1 MYFSRWKDSRN
12 RKAKKKKSRKKTVR
26 LKVGQGETHS
36 KCIPHASSDLYY
48 VFTYKHQMDPGSVN
62 LKIYSDSLPHS
73 PFEELS
79 PE

>member
-1 MYFSRWKDSRN
+1 M
-12 RKAKKKKSRKKTVR
+12 
-26 LKVGQGETHS
+26 GQGETHS

-62 LKIYSDSLPHS
+62 LKIYSDTLPHS

-79 PE
+79 PEWKEQLSRAEKSYLLLGN